1 MGGYLTLQ
9 AMGVHP
15 QLWAGGIGGVV
26 VADWITQYE
35 DESEMLRG
43 YDMALFGG
51 TPEQKRDAYVRA
63 SPITYV
69 ENLAA
74 PILIIQ
80 GRNDTRDPPR
90 QVELYEAK
98 ARSLGKNVKV
108 EWFDTGHVGS
118 MANVRL
124 SIAHQELMLQ
134 WVYNILRSKQ
144 N

>member
-1 MGGYLTLQ
+1 M
-9 AMGVHP
+9 
-15 QLWAGGIGGVV
+15 
-26 VADWITQYE
+26 
-35 DESEMLRG
+35 
-43 YDMALFGG
+43 
-51 TPEQKRDAYVRA
+51 RA